1 MCSHLLAKQFS
12 SMFHAKCLLPRL
24 DELLHVRSCLQNF
37 YQCYQYHYDY
47 HWKNYNAPPFM
58 LIKCKNLMKF
68 MNFKLPSCPEQTQIS
83 ILFHKKSPQ
92 QDLYTMTWMYC
103 KFKTTLISPNT
114 TTSLIMFHRKGP
126 LQPVVFVLP
135 HSRIFA
141 SMYLHGRKI
150 LGHAVRMLL
159 VFQYH
164 PSAILHLSLYHNNLC
179 LW

>member
-1 MCSHLLAKQFS
+1 MYFFLLILNFFYDFIFHKSEIRTVLLEVGIDLGLLKKALLKTSKIVLMYSNSLARQFS

-83 ILFHKKSPQ
+83 ILFHKKSP
-92 QDLYTMTWMYC
+92 
-103 KFKTTLISPNT
+103 
-114 TTSLIMFHRKGP
+114 
-126 LQPVVFVLP
+126 
-135 HSRIFA
+135 
-141 SMYLHGRKI
+141 
-150 LGHAVRMLL
+150 
-159 VFQYH
+159 
-164 PSAILHLSLYHNNLC
+164 
-179 LW
+179 